1 MWSILA
7 AGRGGGERGK
17 NCRQLSYDE
26 ARVRSAGEPDT
37 GGAWPD
43 CRDEEKLRTERRNEK
58 RVLQVNIE
66 FMAAAASSHG
76 QKKTNELLL
85 NISHAPLP
93 RHHSQ
98 APLHFSRCDNIPQLH
113 WLELSYPPPSLHFA
127 GYKETDDRSNYPP
140 MMGWLC
146 SYCHHGFVT
155 IVIHLD
161 ISSRH
166 HHRPRY
172 LMSLPHCL
180 NLQLAINWE
189 QAIVTNSSDYL
200 RCHIIV

>member
-1 MWSILA
+1 MMRRGWGARESQRYWGSVTRLQR
-7 AGRGGGERGK
+7 RGGKTANRTKKGET
-17 NCRQLSYDE
+17 
-26 ARVRSAGEPDT
+26 SAPSKHWIYG
-37 GGAWPD
+37 
-43 CRDEEKLRTERRNEK
+43 CCC
-58 RVLQVNIE
+58 
-66 FMAAAASSHG
+66 SSHG

-113 WLELSYPPPSLHFA
+113 WLELSYLTRPSPSLHFA

-161 ISSRH
+161 INSRH
-166 HHRPRY
+166 HYRPVAFDVTA
-172 LMSLPHCL
+172 SLPQSPCGACHKLIGLFEMSHNCVGFEFP
-180 NLQLAINWE
+180 QQQTRTFRRTE
-189 QAIVTNSSDYL
+189 QNKG
-200 RCHIIV
+200 